1 MENKQDPMV
10 RIPIR
15 SPVLDIFRID
25 ESYDIR
31 KVIVNKQKK
40 YDVSF
45 TNPNDFPKLFHKFQ
59 LICNCQTFANMLV
72 LGVGITFLIMFIIFI
87 SEFIDYWLYPS
98 QMQAIWWCLAVAV
111 FCFIIYLVLVFLPLM
126 VGHSFNKKEL
136 PTLKALFVKMQTE
149 GYIEK
154 DINKYPDS
162 LQMAF
167 WPYHWYQWH
176 QNVDHYLV
184 HWRNWYGFLSLKY
197 FFWAYDNL
205 KFPIDETKPWNT
217 WFNRFVQFYAP
228 NDNYI
233 KRVFANKKD
242 A

>member
-40 YDVSF
+40 YDVSS

-59 LICNCQTFANMLV
+59 LICNCQTFANVLV

-98 QMQAIWWCLAVAV
+98 QMQAIW
-111 FCFIIYLVLVFLPLM
+111 
-126 VGHSFNKKEL
+126 
-136 PTLKALFVKMQTE
+136 
-149 GYIEK
+149 
-154 DINKYPDS
+154 
-162 LQMAF
+162 
-167 WPYHWYQWH
+167 
-176 QNVDHYLV
+176 
-184 HWRNWYGFLSLKY
+184 
-197 FFWAYDNL
+197 
-205 KFPIDETKPWNT
+205 
-217 WFNRFVQFYAP
+217 
-228 NDNYI
+228 
-233 KRVFANKKD
+233 
-242 A
+242 